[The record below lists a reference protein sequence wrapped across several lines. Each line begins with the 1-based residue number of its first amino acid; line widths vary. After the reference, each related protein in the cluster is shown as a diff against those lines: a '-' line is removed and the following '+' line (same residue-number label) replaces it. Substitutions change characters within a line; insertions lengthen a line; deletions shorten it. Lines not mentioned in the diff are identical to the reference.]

1 MATKEK
7 PPSPEWEAIEE
18 KVNEAE
24 EAKRQANVASRGL
37 FAETGLT
44 KSERGSNE
52 GLVPKEAV
60 RNPRVFLKATEREE
74 SLEAIAEDI
83 LGEEGSAESELVRLR
98 QKNLITAL
106 RYERDLDDN
115 RAGLLAEEAEILK
128 GIHGV
133 PAGPEQDA
141 LGDIRK
147 ELEGVERNR
156 EELLASSPEA
166 YIGLHLKELKSYKK
180 DLEKG
185 RIAETPYV
193 KRQAEDITAHL
204 RAGKPVLIYGHLGSG
219 KTELAMHIA
228 REYIG
233 TEALVISGSKNMSL
247 AELYG
252 HQVLALDKLNG
263 EEVDVYAR
271 EVGRKYEEW
280 VAENRTKI
288 ETLSSEERE
297 AEKNRAHDRIL
308 EIYLTK
314 FKSGTVS
321 DFFLGPI
328 YRAMQEGRPVIIDEV
343 NAIPHEVLISLNH
356 ILTRKVG
363 EKINVQQNSGSMVE
377 VREGFGIMMTG
388 NLNQGQER
396 YVDRQD
402 MDPAF
407 LSRLYKIEH
416 DYLPQLVEGSLAD
429 EAGSENELFH
439 LLLARSMDRTG
450 NIEAPDSTPSK
461 LWNLAKA
468 AKVTEEV
475 FAGKEVNRAFY
486 FQEAGGRPT
495 RYLLKEAVLSLRG
508 MDNVISQWQKDGYK
522 YEIDYYL
529 WKEFVS
535 QSTVASDK
543 AYLYQLFKDR
553 FGFFASEGWPQSPD
567 YGTGGMVDAFDVIPP
582 KNPSGDMAFF
592 GPRKVVEMAYGA
604 KPARAEWP
612 DSELSAEKTPRDEA
626 QEFVKEL
633 ALREDKVKA
642 LRDRIALLKNYATKG
657 KSATPDSAKPSTPPK
672 PKKKRFGIL

>member
-1 MATKEK
+1 MVTQEK
-7 PPSPEWEAIEE
+7 PSSPEWEAVE
-18 KVNEAE
+18 KKVDEAE
-24 EAKRQANVASRGL
+24 EAKRQANVASRWL
-37 FAETGLT
+37 FTETGLT
-44 KSERGSNE
+44 KSERRANE
-52 GLVPKEAV
+52 GFAPKEAV
-60 RNPRVFLKATEREE
+60 HSRRVFLKATEREE
-74 SLEAIAEDI
+74 SFEAIADDI
-83 LGEEGSAESELVRLR
+83 LGEEGSAESELVGLR
-98 QKNLITAL
+98 QKNLIAAL
-106 RYERDLDDN
+106 RHERDLDDN
-115 RAGLLAEEAEILK
+115 RARLLAEETEILRS
-128 GIHGV
+128 IHGA
-133 PAGPEQDA
+133 PTGPEQDA
-141 LGDIRK
+141 LEDIRK
-147 ELEGVERNR
+147 ELESVERSR

-166 YIGLHLKELKSYKK
+166 YIGLHLKELKGYKK
-180 DLEKG
+180 DLKKG

-204 RAGKPVLIYGHLGSG
+204 RAGKPVFIYGHLGSG

-233 TEALVISGSKNMSL
+233 KKSLIISGSKNMSL
-247 AELYG
+247 AEIYG

-280 VAENRTKI
+280 LAENRAKI
-288 ETLSSEERE
+288 EALPLEERE

-308 EIYLTK
+308 ETYLTK
-314 FKSGTVS
+314 FRSGTVS
-321 DFFLGPI
+321 GFFLGPI

-343 NAIPHEVLISLNH
+343 NAIPHEILISLNN

-363 EKINVQQNSGSMVE
+363 EEVDVQQDSGRKVE
-377 VREGFGIMMTG
+377 VKEGFGVMMTG

-396 YVDRQD
+396 YVDRQN

-407 LSRLYKIEH
+407 LDRIYEIEY
-416 DYLPQLVEGSLAD
+416 DYLPQTVEGSLAD
-429 EAGSENELFH
+429 EAGPENELFH

-450 NIEAPDSTPSK
+450 NIEAPDNTPSK

-475 FAGKEVNRAFY
+475 FSGKEVHKAFY

-508 MDNVISQWQKDGYK
+508 MDNVINQWQKDGYK

-553 FGFFASEGWPQSPD
+553 FGFFTSQGWPQSPD
-567 YGTGGMVDAFDVIPP
+567 YGTGGIVSAFDITPP
-582 KNPSGDMAFF
+582 KNPSGDRAFF

-604 KPARAEWP
+604 EPARAEWP
-612 DSELSAEKTPRDEA
+612 DSKLSTEEAPRDEA
-626 QEFVKEL
+626 QEFVEEL

-642 LRDRIALLKNYATKG
+642 LRDRIALLKRLA
-657 KSATPDSAKPSTPPK
+657 ST
-672 PKKKRFGIL
+672 